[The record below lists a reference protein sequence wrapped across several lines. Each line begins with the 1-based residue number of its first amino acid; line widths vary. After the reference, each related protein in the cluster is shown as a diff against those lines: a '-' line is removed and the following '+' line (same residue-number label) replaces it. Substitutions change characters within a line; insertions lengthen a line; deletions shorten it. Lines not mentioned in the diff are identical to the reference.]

1 MNNKSAPHDG
11 RRNWA
16 PLEELRAL
24 HEQKIRAEKLPD
36 YVAAGFAGF
45 FEKLCADE
53 TGILREHDIRPVEP
67 SALRSFDDLAEY
79 VEAGT
84 AALGRCSI
92 AKLNGGLGTS
102 MGLEKA
108 KSLLPV
114 TDGLSFLDII
124 VRQVE
129 HFRQHSGVALPLL
142 FMNSFNTEND
152 TRAALSGFA
161 GNAGGIPLTFLQNR
175 FPKVLA
181 ATGEPAAWPANPQL
195 EWNPPGHGEFYSALT
210 HSGTLRALLDAG
222 IEYLFVS
229 NADNLGAT
237 LSLEILGLMAA
248 HDVPFI
254 MEVADRTP
262 NDRKGGHL
270 AVAADGRL
278 TLRESAQCHAAD
290 VDSFQDIARHRYF
303 NTNNLWVNVRALE
316 AAQKTSAD
324 GILDLPMIR
333 NEKRLDPQDEQ
344 SPAVY
349 QIESAMGAAISL
361 FDNAQAVVV
370 PRSRFLP
377 VKKTNDLVLLRSDC
391 YTLND
396 DFTISEN
403 RPDGLGP
410 CVVDL
415 DPRYYGT
422 IAGFD
427 ARFAA
432 GAPSLLGC
440 TSLTIK
446 GDVAFGGG
454 VRCAG
459 DVAIQN
465 SSGEQARVADGA
477 HLDGSV
483 HF

>member
-1 MNNKSAPHDG
+1 MNDNSAPRVG
-11 RRNWA
+11 RHNWA
-16 PLEELRAL
+16 PPEELLAL
-24 HEQKIRAEKLPD
+24 HEQKIRAENLPG

-67 SALRSFDDLAEY
+67 SALSSFGELAGY
-79 VEAGT
+79 VGAGT
-84 AALGRCSI
+84 KALSRCSI

-114 TDGLSFLDII
+114 IGGLSFLDII

-129 HFRQHSGVALPLL
+129 HFRQDSGVALPLL
-142 FMNSFNTEND
+142 FMNSFNTEQD
-152 TRAALSGFA
+152 TRAALTGFA
-161 GNAGGIPLTFLQNR
+161 GNADAVPLTFLQNR

-181 ATGEPAAWPANPQL
+181 ETGEPATWSANPKL
-195 EWNPPGHGEFYSALT
+195 EWNPPGHGEFYSALS
-210 HSGTLRALLDAG
+210 HSGTLRALLEAG
-222 IEYLFVS
+222 IEYMFVS

-248 HDVPFI
+248 RDVPFI

-270 AVAADGRL
+270 AVADDGRL
-278 TLRESAQCHAAD
+278 TLRESAQCDPAD
-290 VDSFQDIARHRYF
+290 VDSFQDISRHRYF
-303 NTNNLWVNVRALE
+303 NTNNLWVNLRAL
-316 AAQKTSAD
+316 AAILDASAD
-324 GILDLPMIR
+324 GILELPMIR
-333 NEKRLDPQDEQ
+333 NEKRLDANDAQ

-361 FDNAQAVVV
+361 FENAQAVVV

-377 VKKTNDLVLLRSDC
+377 VKKTNDLILLRSDC
-391 YTLND
+391 YTLNE
-396 DFTISEN
+396 DFSISDN
-403 RPDGLGP
+403 RPDDAGP

-422 IAGFD
+422 IAGFEE
-427 ARFAA
+427 RFPE
-432 GAPSLLGC
+432 GAPSLLEC
-440 TSLTIK
+440 TSLTVQ
-446 GDVAFGGG
+446 GDLVFGGG

-459 DVAIQN
+459 DVSIQHT
-465 SSGEQARVADGA
+465 SGKQARIPDGA
-477 HLDGSV
+477 YLSGTVSC
-483 HF
+483 